1 MRFLVSL
8 LFVAALVALAVLAS
22 TVPSLAGL
30 ALVAV
35 PYAALAVFLAGVV
48 ARVVGWARSPV
59 PFHIPTVCGQQR
71 SLPWIRW
78 SRLESPG
85 GTAGV
90 VGRMALEVLLFR
102 SLFRNTR
109 TELHGDRLA
118 YVSSKWLWLAAL
130 GFHWAMLVVLVRH
143 LRLFVEPVPALVLA
157 LSKVDGFLQ
166 VGLPEVYVT
175 SVVFLAALTYLLL
188 RRLVLPRMRYVSLPA
203 DYFPLLLLLS
213 IGTSGFLLRHFA
225 KTDVEAVKTLALGLV
240 TFRPAIPAG
249 LHWLF
254 YVHVTLV
261 STLFAYFPLSKL
273 VHAGG
278 VFLSPTRNLANDSRA
293 VRHVNPWNPKVEVH
307 TYQQYEDEF
316 RDRMKSA
323 GIPVE
328 KE

>member
-1 MRFLVSL
+1 MKFLVSL
-8 LFVAALVALAVLAS
+8 VLVTALVAVALFAS
-22 TVPSLAGL
+22 SVPALSGL

-35 PYAALAVFLAGVV
+35 PYAALAVFLAGMI

-59 PFHIPTVCGQQR
+59 PFHIPTTCGQQR

-78 SRLESPG
+78 SKIESPA

-90 VGRMALEVLLFR
+90 VTRMALAVLLFR

-118 YVSSKWLWLAAL
+118 YPSSKWLWLGAL

-143 LRLFVEPVPALVLA
+143 LRLFVEPVPSLVLA
-157 LSKVDGFLQ
+157 LSKIDGFLQ
-166 VGLPEVYVT
+166 IGLPEVYAT
-175 SVVFLAALTYLLL
+175 SVVFLVALGYLLL
-188 RRLVLPRMRYVSLPA
+188 RRLVLPRVRYISLPA
-203 DYFPLLLLLS
+203 DYFPLLLLLA
-213 IGTSGFLLRHFA
+213 IGTSGVLLRHFA
-225 KTDVEAVKTLALGLV
+225 KTDVEAVKAFALGLV
-240 TFRPAIPAG
+240 TLRPQIPAG
-249 LHWLF
+249 LHYLF
-254 YVHVTLV
+254 YVHVMLV